1 MFLGIIS
8 VIRTRHISSLPLYI
22 TSIILTHCCNMYGS
36 QSITLYSYLIQ
47 RRIQSSEMFLV
58 IISVIRTRHI
68 SSLPLYITSIILTHC
83 CNMYGSQSITLY
95 SYLIQRRIQSS
106 EMFLVIISVI
116 RTRHI
121 SSLPLYITSIILTH
135 CCNM

>member
-1 MFLGIIS
+1 MFLEIIS

-22 TSIILTHCCNMYGS
+22 TSIILTHCNKWGS
-36 QSITLYSYLIQ
+36 QSITLYSYLIH
-47 RRIQSSEMFLV
+47 RSIQSSEIILV

-83 CNMYGSQSITLY
+83 NKWGSQSITLY
-95 SYLIQRRIQSS
+95 SYLIHRSIQSS
-106 EMFLVIISVI
+106 KTFLVIISVI

-121 SSLPLYITSIILTH
+121 SSLPSYMTSIILTH
-135 CCNM
+135 CNM

>member
-1 MFLGIIS
+1 MFLVIIS
-8 VIRTRHISSLPLYI
+8 VKRTRHISSLPLYI
-22 TSIILTHCCNMYGS
+22 TSIILTHCNMWGS
-36 QSITLYSYLIQ
+36 QSITLYSNLIHKSF
-47 RRIQSSEMFLV
+47 QSSEMFLV

-83 CNMYGSQSITLY
+83 NMWGSQSITLY
-95 SYLIQRRIQSS
+95 RYLRHRSIQSS

-121 SSLPLYITSIILTH
+121 SSLPLYITSSILTH
-135 CCNM
+135 FNM